1 MPLIPEEPQIHE
13 SAQGPRVTPASG
25 RTAPTPRPVPGP
37 RPAAS
42 PRPGRPGPA
51 RPMPPAQRTPR
62 DPGAKPAPSAPAAA
76 SAVTASAVTAPV
88 ATASGVTAPG
98 ATASGVVA
106 PAVPADRVPVSSVP
120 QIQLIPASAEGAL
133 DAAEEAVDLLLD
145 SGRAP
150 GDVLV
155 VTTGDPHP
163 WATHEL
169 SFGEAA
175 YWAQHDAGDDVFY
188 ADSAALSRAA
198 SRPVVVVAVNGGSEE
213 AALAALPT
221 AVTRAGTLLIVCGD
235 PQRINSMLG
244 AGV

>member
-37 RPAAS
+37 RPAAPS
-42 PRPGRPGPA
+42 RPGRPGPV
-51 RPMPPAQRTPR
+51 RPAPPAQRTPR
-62 DPGAKPAPSAPAAA
+62 DVSPAKPAPSGPAAPAA
-76 SAVTASAVTAPV
+76 TP
-88 ATASGVTAPG
+88 AT
-98 ATASGVVA
+98 
-106 PAVPADRVPVSSVP
+106 P

-150 GDVLV
+150 SDVLV
-155 VTTGDPHP
+155 ITTGSQHP
-163 WATHEL
+163 WAEHEL
-169 SFGEAA
+169 SFGEAS

-188 ADSAALSRAA
+188 ADAAVASRAA
-198 SRPVVVVAVNGGSEE
+198 SRPVVVVAVNGGPAS
-213 AALAALPT
+213 AAASALPL
-221 AVTRAGTLLIVCGD
+221 AHTRAGALLIVCGD
-235 PQRINSMLG
+235 PQQINSVLG

>member
-13 SAQGPRVTPASG
+13 SAQGPRATPASG

-37 RPAAS
+37 RPAAP
-42 PRPGRPGPA
+42 PRPGRHGPLRPAPPVQRAPRDVAVAQPGPSG
-51 RPMPPAQRTPR
+51 PA
-62 DPGAKPAPSAPAAA
+62 ASASAPA
-76 SAVTASAVTAPV
+76 SAT
-88 ATASGVTAPG
+88 
-98 ATASGVVA
+98 
-106 PAVPADRVPVSSVP
+106 P

-155 VTTGDPHP
+155 ITTGEHHP
-163 WATHEL
+163 WAAHEL

-175 YWAQHDAGDDVFY
+175 YWAQHEAGDDVFY
-188 ADSAALSRAA
+188 ADAAVASRAA
-198 SRPVVVVAVNGGSEE
+198 SRPVVVVAVNGGP
-213 AALAALPT
+213 AAAAADALPLALA
-221 AVTRAGTLLIVCGD
+221 RAGALLIVCGD
-235 PQRINSMLG
+235 PQQINSVLG

>member
-13 SAQGPRVTPASG
+13 KAQGPRATPASG

-37 RPAAS
+37 RPAAP

-51 RPMPPAQRTPR
+51 RPAAPAQRASR
-62 DPGAKPAPSAPAAA
+62 DTAAKPAPSGPAAA
-76 SAVTASAVTAPV
+76 
-88 ATASGVTAPG
+88 
-98 ATASGVVA
+98 A
-106 PAVPADRVPVSSVP
+106 PARSAP
-120 QIQLIPASAEGAL
+120 QIQLIPATPEGAL

-145 SGRAP
+145 SGRTP

-155 VTTGDPHP
+155 VTTGEPHP

-169 SFGEAA
+169 SFGDAA

-188 ADSAALSRAA
+188 TDAAAVDRAA
-198 SRPVVVVAVNGGSEE
+198 SRAVVVVALNGGDDP
-213 AALAALPT
+213 AAATVLPLARS
-221 AVTRAGTLLIVCGD
+221 RAGTLLIVCGD
-235 PQRINSMLG
+235 PQRVNSVLG

>member
-13 SAQGPRVTPASG
+13 SAQGPRATPASG

-37 RPAAS
+37 RPAAP
-42 PRPGRPGPA
+42 PRPGRPGPL
-51 RPMPPAQRTPR
+51 RPTPPVQRTSH
-62 DPGAKPAPSAPAAA
+62 DVAVAKPGPSVPAAPA
-76 SAVTASAVTAPV
+76 AVTASAA
-88 ATASGVTAPG
+88 
-98 ATASGVVA
+98 
-106 PAVPADRVPVSSVP
+106 P

-155 VTTGDPHP
+155 ITTGEQHP
-163 WATHEL
+163 WAAHEL
-169 SFGEAA
+169 SFGEAP

-188 ADSAALSRAA
+188 TDATAAPRAA
-198 SRPVVVVAVNGGSEE
+198 SRPVVVVAVNGGPE
-213 AALAALPT
+213 AAAAAVLPLAL
-221 AVTRAGTLLIVCGD
+221 TRAGALLIVCGD
-235 PQRINSMLG
+235 PQQINSVLG

>member
-25 RTAPTPRPVPGP
+25 RTTPTPRPVPGP
-37 RPAAS
+37 RPAAP

-51 RPMPPAQRTPR
+51 RPTPPAQRTPR
-62 DPGAKPAPSAPAAA
+62 EPAVKPGPSAPAASGPSAAA
-76 SAVTASAVTAPV
+76 SAPA
-88 ATASGVTAPG
+88 G
-98 ATASGVVA
+98 AAA
-106 PAVPADRVPVSSVP
+106 SVP

-150 GDVLV
+150 GEVLV
-155 VTTGDPHP
+155 ITTGDPHP

-169 SFGEAA
+169 SFGDAS

-188 ADSAALSRAA
+188 ADAAALGRAA

-213 AALAALPT
+213 TAVGALPT
-221 AVTRAGTLLIVCGD
+221 ALTRAGALLIVCGD
-235 PQRINSMLG
+235 PQRINAMLG

>member
-1 MPLIPEEPQIHE
+1 
-13 SAQGPRVTPASG
+13 
-25 RTAPTPRPVPGP
+25 
-37 RPAAS
+37 
-42 PRPGRPGPA
+42 
-51 RPMPPAQRTPR
+51 MPPAQRTPR
-62 DPGAKPAPSAPAAA
+62 DTAVKPGPSAPAAA
-76 SAVTASAVTAPV
+76 GPSVPGPSTTGV
-88 ATASGVTAPG
+88 AASG
-98 ATASGVVA
+98 ATTSVASTEKA
-106 PAVPADRVPVSSVP
+106 PAASVP

-150 GDVLV
+150 GEVLV
-155 VTTGDPHP
+155 ITTGDPHP

-175 YWAQHDAGDDVFY
+175 YWSQHDAGDDVFY
-188 ADSAALSRAA
+188 ADASALTRAA

-213 AALAALPT
+213 TSVAALPT
-221 AVTRAGTLLIVCGD
+221 ALTRAGALLIVCGD